1 MFDKLQ
7 CNQLHRI
14 AYRSCLDN
22 YFTSKDRNDI
32 YEYWLQLIEAKR
44 SCEATGVQKALE
56 FIELWEDLDGK
67 D

>member
-7 CNQLHRI
+7 CNQLHRV

-22 YFTSKDRNDI
+22 YFTNRDRNDI
-32 YEYWLQLIEAKR
+32 YEYWLELIEAKR
-44 SCEATGVQKALE
+44 SCEANGVQKALE
-56 FIELWEDLDGK
+56 FIELWEDVDGK